1 MFSFSNKLYP
11 ITDTRI
17 SQRSHA
23 NQVAQLSEG
32 GARLIQVRE
41 KYLAPRDFFR
51 EAEAAVAR
59 SRAAGTR
66 IIINDRADIALALR
80 ADGVHLGQDDLPPD
94 AARRLLGPN
103 AIIGFSTHNPVQ
115 AKLAAQLPV
124 SYVAIGP
131 IFATNTKCNPDAIVG
146 IEGLRRVRDA
156 VGDIALVAIGG
167 ITIENA
173 AAVISAGADAVAV
186 IGALFREEL
195 SISENARRLLQVLD
209 ASQTS

>member
-1 MFSFSNKLYP
+1 MLF
-11 ITDTRI
+11 
-17 SQRSHA
+17 RS
-23 NQVAQLSEG
+23 
-32 GARLIQVRE
+32 
-41 KYLAPRDFFR
+41 
-51 EAEAAVAR
+51 
-59 SRAAGTR
+59 

-94 AARRLLGPN
+94 AGRRLLGAD

>member
-1 MFSFSNKLYP
+1 
-11 ITDTRI
+11 
-17 SQRSHA
+17 
-23 NQVAQLSEG
+23 VAQLSEG
-32 GARLIQVRE
+32 GARLIQIRE

-51 EAEAAVAR
+51 EAQAAVAR

-94 AARRLLGPN
+94 AARQLLGAD

-115 AKLAAQLPV
+115 AKLAAQLPL

-131 IFATNTKCNPDAIVG
+131 IFATNSKCNPDAIVG

-156 VGDIALVAIGG
+156 VGDIPLVAIGG